1 MTDIYGYATAAPL
14 YRAAGW
20 MQVIPLPEGRKTP
33 PPSGFTG
40 RSRKPV
46 TDEQIQLWSQ
56 ANPNANTGIVIP
68 EGVLVLDIDA
78 AQGHQS
84 RRTGRKASANSLRN
98 WACFRPRGAARRTAS
113 TRRHATCS
121 TRCPK
126 ASRGRAAPSR
136 ASTSCNPATGI
147 PWSGRRS
154 TRVAKCTAGT
164 RPAAG
169 LPARS
174 PASATWRHCHG
185 SGWTTCANPTECR
198 IRPL

>member
-1 MTDIYGYATAAPL
+1 MRRPHPCTVRRAGCRSSPCRKAARPHHPAVSL
-14 YRAAGW
+14 DAA
-20 MQVIPLPEGRKTP
+20 
-33 PPSGFTG
+33 
-40 RSRKPV
+40 
-46 TDEQIQLWSQ
+46 
-56 ANPNANTGIVIP
+56 ANPSPTNKYRSGRRRPRTRTRESSSPKAYWCWTSTPHKAIR
-68 EGVLVLDIDA
+68 
-78 AQGHQS
+78 S

-113 TRRHATCS
+113 TVRHDTCS

-136 ASTSCNPATGI
+136 ASTSCSPATGI

-174 PASATWRHCHG
+174 PASAIWRPCHG
-185 SGWTTCANPTECR
+185 SGWTTCANPTAWR
-198 IRPL
+198 T